1 MIVERLAASARGCI
15 LYDASRVRKA
25 VERVFDPLWWAE
37 HGTLEEVTGGR
48 ASIALLRHE
57 GQCWV
62 LRHYR
67 RGGFMARISTDR
79 YLWTGQARVRAFA
92 EWRLLARMQAL
103 KLPVPTPIAARYE
116 RRGPYYTADLITEFV
131 PQTQTLAAAMRAE
144 VHQNVWRSIGSTLA
158 SFHAQGVHH
167 ADLNANNVL
176 LKGASGAWSD
186 AAVANVEVADAEVY
200 VIDFDRGRIRSRG
213 AWEAQVLA
221 RLRRSLDKVSAQL
234 GRTFDEQHWC
244 WVMEGYVHAQ
254 QSTHL
259 R

>member
-1 MIVERLAASARGCI
+1 MIVERLAAIARGCI

-37 HGTLEEVTGGR
+37 HGRIEEVTGGR

-67 RGGFMARISTDR
+67 RGGFMAHISADR
-79 YLWTGQARVRAFA
+79 YLWVGQARVRAFA
-92 EWRLLARMQAL
+92 EWRLLARMQFL
-103 KLPVPTPIAARYE
+103 NLPVPTPIAARYE
-116 RRGPYYTADLITEFV
+116 RRGPFYTADLITEFL
-131 PQTQTLAAAMRAE
+131 PHTQTLAAAMRAE
-144 VHQNVWRSIGSTLA
+144 VRQDVWRSIGSTLA
-158 SFHAQGVHH
+158 LFHAQGVHH

-176 LKGASGAWSD
+176 LKVASPD
-186 AAVANVEVADAEVY
+186 VVVPNVEVY
-200 VIDFDRGRIRSRG
+200 LIDFDRGRIRRRG

-221 RLRRSLDKVSAQL
+221 RLRRSLDKISAQL
-234 GRTFDEQHWC
+234 DRTFDERQWC
-244 WVMEGYVHAQ
+244 WLMEGYAHAEQ
-254 QSTHL
+254 TTYL